1 MTAEIST
8 VTTMRQPKALYLLV
22 CVQMWECFSFYGM
35 RALLVLYMVSELKFT
50 DFRALGIFAVYTGL
64 VELGGLVG
72 GMVADRMLGLRRAI
86 SLGGWLIAA
95 GHVTMAFQ
103 SSEAFLFLGLALII
117 VGSSLFSTNISA
129 LLGMFYQHE
138 DSRREE
144 GFTLFYVGINLGAL
158 LASLVCG
165 YVGEQYGWHYG
176 FSLAAIGMVIGN
188 IALSAF
194 GRLLQG
200 KGQPPVQVAGRKRK
214 GVPILL
220 GATALMAV
228 GVANA
233 SLLLNLLPWIS
244 IACLAYVVRRL
255 MRSGKFSIST
265 LVTLCFYLG
274 GLALFYAAE
283 EQIGSSLMLF
293 SDRHVTKSIFDVA
306 IPATVLLSLNPMTI
320 LLIGP
325 YINRILKRFGGDVPT
340 TSNRGIPLR
349 MVAAFLMAAAAF
361 TGLSVA
367 CLLATGDAQLPL
379 VGVMGS
385 VIVISISELFV
396 GPAVYSF
403 CSEVAPEGEQ
413 GAVMGL
419 VPLGFSLA
427 SFLGG
432 HLSQLMAVPEGA
444 TDLSMRIYGE
454 GFGVTAGLLIVMG
467 VILAIGVPLVGALMR
482 SKRDNR
488 KEATA

>member
-1 MTAEIST
+1 MSANVST
-8 VTTMRQPKALYLLV
+8 VNEIRQPKALYLLV

-72 GMVADRMLGLRRAI
+72 GLVADRVLGLRRAI
-86 SLGGWLIAA
+86 ALGGWLIAA

-103 SSEAFLFLGLALII
+103 SSETFLFVGLALII

-129 LLGMFYQHE
+129 LLGMYYHQD

-188 IALSAF
+188 VALSSF
-194 GRLLQG
+194 GYLLQG
-200 KGQPPVQVAGRKRK
+200 KGRPPEQVSGRKRK
-214 GVPILL
+214 GVPLL
-220 GATALMAV
+220 LAATVLLAV
-228 GVANA
+228 CVANA
-233 SLLLNLLPWIS
+233 SILLHLLPWIS
-244 IACLAYVVRRL
+244 VACLAYVVRRL
-255 MRSGKFSIST
+255 MKTGKFSVAT
-265 LVTLCFYLG
+265 LMTLCFYLG

-293 SDRHVTKSIFDVA
+293 ADRHVTKTIWDIA

-320 LLIGP
+320 LLVGP
-325 YINRILKRFGGDVPT
+325 YLNRIIKRFSGEVT
-340 TSNRGIPLR
+340 TSTERHVPLR
-349 MVAAFLMAAAAF
+349 MVLAFLMSAGAF

-367 CLLATGDAQLPL
+367 CLMATGDAQLPL

-413 GAVMGL
+413 GVVMGL

-444 TDLSMRIYGE
+444 ENLSMHIYGE
-454 GFGVTAGLLIVMG
+454 GFGITAGLLIAMG
-467 VILAIGVPLVGALMR
+467 VVLGVGVPLIYRMMNA
-482 SKRDNR
+482 KT
-488 KEATA
+488 KELTV